1 MKKSEQKIITAMEA
15 TEKFIREAEA
25 KGAKET
31 FEMGNDIGFTPLWCE
46 KQNLIK
52 YREMLEYKDKRTLP
66 AYLKELYQA
75 I

>member
-1 MKKSEQKIITAMEA
+1 MNKSDIKINRAIET

-31 FEMGNDIGFTPLWCE
+31 FPMGNDIGFTPLWCE
-46 KQNLIK
+46 KRN
-52 YREMLEYKDKRTLP
+52 LEYYRSLLGKDKRKLEGFE
-66 AYLKELYQA
+66 KKLYQA